1 MNNSQKVGQ
10 HYKLPLNKIYKR
22 YAEGGL
28 RFKKKYNNSKRP
40 LITIITVTKN
50 SEKFLEATIKSVTN
64 QTNKNFEYILID
76 GGSTDNTLNII
87 KKYQNK
93 INYWVSED
101 DKGIYSAFNKG
112 LSLSQGGYIGFVNSD
127 DKLKKKALSIL
138 GKYIRQYPDLDFFFG
153 TVKKHWGVL
162 HGYKPWK
169 IFYSWGFYTS
179 HSTGFYIKTESAK
192 KIGYY
197 NLKYKYSSD
206 FDYLY
211 RMIVKFKMKGMA
223 VKKNEL
229 FGIFRRGGFSSK
241 VRFIDHVMEDYRI
254 RINNGQ
260 NVILILLIFFYKII
274 KNIKKII

>member
-50 SEKFLEATIKSVTN
+50 SEKFLETTIKSVTN

-254 RINNGQ
+254 RINNQQ
-260 NVILILLIFFYKII
+260 NIILILLIFFYKII

>member
-1 MNNSQKVGQ
+1 MNNSHKVGQ
-10 HYKLPLNKIYKR
+10 YYKLPLNKIFKR
-22 YAEGGL
+22 YSEGGL
-28 RFKKKYNNSKRP
+28 RLKKKYNNSKQP

-50 SEKFLEATIKSVTN
+50 SERFLETTIKSVIN

-76 GGSTDNTLNII
+76 GGSTDSTLNII
-87 KKYQNK
+87 KKYQNR

-112 LSLSQGGYIGFVNSD
+112 LSLAQGEYIGFVNSD

-138 GKYIRQYPDLDFFFG
+138 GKYIKQYPDLDFFFG

-179 HSTGFYIKTESAK
+179 HSTGFYIKKKSAK

-241 VRFIDHVMEDYRI
+241 VRFIDHVKEDYKI
-254 RINNGQ
+254 RSNNGQ
-260 NVILILLIFFYKII
+260 NIILILLIFFYKII

>member
-50 SEKFLEATIKSVTN
+50 SEKFLETTIKSVTN

-211 RMIVKFKMKGMA
+211 RMIVKFKMKGIA

>member
-50 SEKFLEATIKSVTN
+50 SEKFLETTIKSVTN

-211 RMIVKFKMKGMA
+211 RMIVKFKMKGIA

-254 RINNGQ
+254 RINNQQ
-260 NVILILLIFFYKII
+260 NIILILLIFFYKII

>member
-1 MNNSQKVGQ
+1 MNKRYKVGQ
-10 HYKLPLNKIYKR
+10 HYKLPLNKIFKR
-22 YAEGGL
+22 YSEGGL
-28 RFKKKYNNSKRP
+28 RFKKKYKNSKRP

-50 SEKFLEATIKSVTN
+50 SEKFLEETIKSVIN

-138 GKYIRQYPDLDFFFG
+138 AKYISQYPDLDFFFG

-254 RINNGQ
+254 RINNRQ